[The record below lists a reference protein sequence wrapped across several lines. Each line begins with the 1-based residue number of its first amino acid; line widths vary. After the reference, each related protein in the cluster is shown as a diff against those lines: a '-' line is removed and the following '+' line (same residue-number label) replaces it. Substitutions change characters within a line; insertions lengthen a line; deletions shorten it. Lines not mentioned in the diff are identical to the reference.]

1 MSIFDIFK
9 KNGKNNEKRLA
20 IIEVTDDNF
29 GPQVIQRSFKT
40 AVMVDY
46 WAAWCGPC
54 RRLGPIL
61 EKLAEEPDQEFI
73 LAKLDTESNP
83 RTAQL
88 FQIFSI
94 PAVKMFRN
102 GAVIGQFTGAL
113 PEPVVRKFI
122 KEMTEAEPPTEHLK
136 LSDNPSKRLVEAEA
150 HLKKGKGFEAF
161 VQLNNFPE
169 SAQLE
174 QAESLLPLA
183 RFLLDEQ
190 DGDALTGV
198 DELDD
203 AYQNA
208 AESLRKRK
216 PNQALEFFMTALEVG
231 EEIDRP
237 YTQEIVESLFALLGP
252 DHKLTQEY
260 RPRLSSQ
267 NLVS

>member
-1 MSIFDIFK
+1 MGIFDIFK
-9 KNGKNNEKRLA
+9 KNDKTDKKRHA
-20 IIEVTDDNF
+20 IIEVTDENF

-54 RRLGPIL
+54 RRLGPVL
-61 EKLAEEPDQEFI
+61 EKLAEEPDQDFI
-73 LAKLDTESNP
+73 LAKLDTETNP
-83 RTAQL
+83 HVAQM

-122 KEMTEAEPPTEHLK
+122 KEMTEAEPPTDHLK
-136 LSDNPSKRLVEAEA
+136 LSVNPAKRLAQAEA
-150 HLKKGKGFEAF
+150 HLKKGKGFQAF

-169 SAQLE
+169 SEEQE

-190 DGDALTGV
+190 DGDVLTGV
-198 DELDD
+198 DDLDE
-203 AYQNA
+203 AYQKA

-216 PNQALEFFMTALEVG
+216 PDQALEYFTTALEIG

-237 YTQEIVESLFALLGP
+237 YTQEIIDSLFTLLGP
-252 DHKLTQEY
+252 THKLTQEY
-260 RPRLSSQ
+260 QP
-267 NLVS
+267 

>member
-1 MSIFDIFK
+1 MGIFDIFK
-9 KNGKNNEKRLA
+9 KNTNDNKKRLA
-20 IIEVTDDNF
+20 IIEVNDDNF

-73 LAKLDTESNP
+73 LAKLDTEANR
-83 RTAQL
+83 RTAQQ

-113 PEPVVRKFI
+113 PEPVIRKFI
-122 KEMTEAEPPTEHLK
+122 KEMTEAEPPTSHLK
-136 LSDNPSKRLVEAEA
+136 LSDNLQKRLAQAEA
-150 HLKKGKGFEAF
+150 HLKRGKGFEAF

-169 SAQLE
+169 SDQLE
-174 QAESLLPLA
+174 RAESLLPLA
-183 RFLLDEQ
+183 RFLMDVD
-190 DGDALTGV
+190 DGDALTGLDML
-198 DELDD
+198 DE
-203 AYQNA
+203 AYEKTA
-208 AESLRKRK
+208 ASLRRK
-216 PNQALEFFMTALEVG
+216 KPAEALDHLSAALELG

-237 YTQEIVESLFALLGP
+237 YTTNIINSLFILLGP
-252 DHKLTQEY
+252 NHALTQEY
-260 RPRLSSQ
+260 RLK
-267 NLVS
+267 L